1 MIAFDKFNIIYGYLI
16 SDFLFIIIYIYIYIY
31 IYLYIEYYKL
41 ILNIKQH
48 DRNSGINIKR

>member
-1 MIAFDKFNIIYGYLI
+1 MITFDKFNIIYGYLI
-16 SDFLFIIIYIYIYIY
+16 SDFLFIIIYIYIY